1 MSAPP
6 RAPAVESAV
15 ESALR
20 EVIDPE
26 LGFDVVS
33 LGLVYRLAVS
43 GGAVEVDLTMT
54 TPACP
59 LGEQIVRD
67 AEARIA
73 DVPGVNTVRVTLVWE
88 PPWSP
93 ERMSDQAKEELGWGW

>member
-1 MSAPP
+1 MVD
-6 RAPAVESAV
+6 RAAVEF
-15 ESALR
+15 ALR

-26 LGFDVVS
+26 LGLDVVS
-33 LGLVYRLAVS
+33 LGLVYRLEVVDGEVA
-43 GGAVEVDLTMT
+43 VDLTMT

-67 AEARIA
+67 AEAQLA
-73 DVPGVNTVRVTLVWE
+73 AVPGVTAVRIALVWE